1 MRLPLR
7 APIVCACLALG
18 PAFAAGAGAQTT
30 APNAVHKTPPGL
42 GQYPYSDADVEF
54 MSGMIPH
61 HAQAVIMG
69 GWAKTHGARQDVAIL
84 CERIVVGQTDEIG
97 MMQQWLRDRGL
108 PVPDAKS
115 TRHKMKM
122 NGMEHD
128 MLMPGMMSD
137 EQMAALDKARGPEF
151 DRLFLEGM
159 IRHHQGAV
167 DMVDQLFKSYGA
179 AQDELIYKFASD
191 VYADQSTEIAR
202 MQKMLGDVPK

>member
-1 MRLPLR
+1 MRSPLR

-18 PAFAAGAGAQTT
+18 PAFAIGASAQSQ
-30 APNAVHKTPPGL
+30 APNAIHKTPPGL

-122 NGMEHD
+122 NGMEHE
-128 MLMPGMMSD
+128 MLMPGMMTD
-137 EQMAALDKARGPEF
+137 EQMAELDKARGPEF

-167 DMVDQLFKSYGA
+167 DMVEVLFKSYGA
-179 AQDELIYKFASD
+179 AQDEVIYKFASD

-202 MQKMLGDVPK
+202 MHKMLGDQ

>member
-7 APIVCACLALG
+7 APIAWACLALG
-18 PAFAAGAGAQTT
+18 TPFADGAGAQSK
-30 APNAVHKTPPGL
+30 APNAVHQTPPGL

-61 HAQAVIMG
+61 HAQAVVMA
-69 GWAKTHGARQDVAIL
+69 GWCGSHGARKDLAIL
-84 CERIVVGQTDEIG
+84 CERIVVGQRDEIAL
-97 MMQQWLRDRGL
+97 MQTWLSDRGL
-108 PVPDAKS
+108 PVPDAAS

-122 NGMEHD
+122 NGMEHE

-137 EQMAALDKARGPEF
+137 EEMAALETARGPEF

-159 IRHHQGAV
+159 IRHHQGAI
-167 DMVDQLFKSYGA
+167 DMVDELFKSHGA

-202 MQKMLGDVPK
+202 MHKMLGDELK